1 MYHDVTNV
9 CNRYINNKQLYQKYF
24 CDIFVINRYLQ
35 TMTKVQLEVPEDLH
49 LKVRQEQLRIEIEEK
64 QKLTLKEVYE
74 RIIREALSTK

>member
-1 MYHDVTNV
+1 
-9 CNRYINNKQLYQKYF
+9 
-24 CDIFVINRYLQ
+24 
-35 TMTKVQLEVPEDLH
+35 MTKVQLEVPEDLH